1 MYRVVKF
8 GIDEPCSLFE
18 ILEISRVKNEL
29 GKFVPNVTY
38 KHVTTITYSRSI
50 MENIKNHSSRSSY
63 FKKTVAI
70 DASTYNR
77 LIHNLVKHLRWIF
90 QRKQLTAYFS

>member
-1 MYRVVKF
+1 
-8 GIDEPCSLFE
+8 
-18 ILEISRVKNEL
+18 
-29 GKFVPNVTY
+29 
-38 KHVTTITYSRSI
+38 

-77 LIHNLVKHLRWIF
+77 LIHNLVKHLFKMDLSAKTVNSLFFLKAR
-90 QRKQLTAYFS
+90 